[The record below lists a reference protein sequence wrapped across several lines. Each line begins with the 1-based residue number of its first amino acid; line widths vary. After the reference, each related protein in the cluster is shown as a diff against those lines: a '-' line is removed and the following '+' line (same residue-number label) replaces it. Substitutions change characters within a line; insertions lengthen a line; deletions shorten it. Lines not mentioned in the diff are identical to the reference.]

1 MGYAEAISLPPNV
14 WGFLEWM
21 TGVIRINA
29 TVEELQ
35 RLSEVKERVRLAY
48 EETITHEFFH
58 CAQICAA
65 GYPHHYAASVT
76 KELFPVLYPYLLAFS
91 SHTDLEEAVAR
102 LAEAPPS
109 IPHQAVALLDR
120 LDEPGSDGITPRAIV
135 ESAAYLVQK
144 RTHQGD
150 LDAPGYGHMLHFAP
164 APEYRSTFL
173 VAESILGARAFEL
186 FPALSFLSL
195 CFLRP
200 QDVFTNL
207 CRAARRL
214 PDGDA
219 RGLMRIAEEIS
230 RAHRWLGT
238 SFNYSKDFS
247 NGSFNPFYRSYAR
260 TLVGIGRWKRVDL
273 VALMSTPHEWI
284 TEFRRRL
291 KMPVILNPDDI
302 AVFRVRHAR
311 AEPPELWMKVQC
323 IAATYCLVMM
333 NGELGPHY
341 LRSKAGREP

>member
-1 MGYAEAISLPPNV
+1 MGYAEAISLPSNV

-35 RLSEVKERVRLAY
+35 RLSEAREHVRLAY
-48 EETITHEFFH
+48 EETVTHEFFH

-65 GYPHHYAASVT
+65 GYPHHYAATVA
-76 KELFPVLYPYLLAFS
+76 KALFPVLHPYLLAFS
-91 SHTDLEEAVAR
+91 SHTDLEEAATR
-102 LAEAPPS
+102 FAQAPPS
-109 IPHQAVALLDR
+109 IPHEAMALLDL
-120 LDEPGSDGITPRAIV
+120 LDEPGSDGITPRDIV

-144 RTHQGD
+144 RTHLQD
-150 LDAPGYGHMLHFAP
+150 LDAADYGHMLHFAP
-164 APEYRSTFL
+164 APEYRSAFL
-173 VAESILGARAFEL
+173 VAESILGARALEL
-186 FPALSFLSL
+186 FPALSHVSL

-219 RGLMRIAEEIS
+219 RGLMRTAEDLS
-230 RAHRWLGT
+230 RTHRWLGT
-238 SFNYSKDFS
+238 SFDYAGEFS

-260 TLVGIGRWKRVDL
+260 TLAGIGRWKRVDL
-273 VALMSTPHEWI
+273 AALMSTPHEWM
-284 TEFRRRL
+284 TEFRRRV

-311 AEPPELWMKVQC
+311 AEPPGLWTKLQC
-323 IAATYCLVMM
+323 IAATYSLVVM
-333 NGELGPHY
+333 NGELGPRY
-341 LRSKAGREP
+341 LRSEAGGGP